1 LRKQFEGEKLGN
13 FVSTKAEVK
22 NYICARTPLIIIN
35 SSERERVERMLKEI
49 TAELTCNLSYY
60 TDEKQVCS
68 LSNGQTI
75 NVDNDPLQHIASAF
89 KKNRSSTFAYGD
101 VKRISEDNIYSREL
115 LNILYLAKETNSTLI
130 LITADIV
137 WSRLA
142 QFGMLTTLNY
152 PDIDERSSN
161 IQSFLR
167 MYQNR
172 YKIEWDDEDVRR
184 AATLLRG
191 FSEIQIENILST
203 TLMSNEGL
211 FKIHL
216 YELTKQ
222 KSRLYGTVSSIQLV
236 QVNPELEVSGLDGL
250 KEWLLDKKKVF
261 FASDEALRE
270 RDLYTPKG
278 ILLAGIPGCGKS
290 YSAKMIAKEWEL
302 PLFRFDLGTV
312 YDKWVGESEK
322 KMKEALEFIDNVS
335 PCVLWVDEIE
345 KALSVSDSGNDTGKR
360 VLGQFLFW
368 LQESNS
374 RVFLVAT
381 ANDISALPFELF
393 RKGRFS
399 EVFFIDLPNREERK
413 AAIRQYTKKS
423 LHIDLENQNVEQLVD
438 LSDGF
443 SYSDIEYA
451 VKDIAQLALTNGQS
465 IVTQDLLVSKFKEI
479 VPISQNNPDMVE
491 RVRKWGNERAVA
503 ASNTGGINL

>member
-1 LRKQFEGEKLGN
+1 LRKQFEGEKVGN
-13 FVSTKAEVK
+13 FVSAKAEVK

-49 TAELTCNLSYY
+49 TVDLSCNISYY
-60 TDEKQVCS
+60 TDAKQVCS
-68 LSNGQTI
+68 INNGQTM
-75 NVDNDPLQHIASAF
+75 NVENDPLQHVASAF

-152 PDIDERSSN
+152 PDIDER
-161 IQSFLR
+161 IAQIKTFLG
-167 MYQNR
+167 MYRNR
-172 YKIEWDDEDVRR
+172 YSVEWDDDDVRH

-203 TLMSNEGL
+203 TLISNEGL
-211 FKIHL
+211 FKSHL

-222 KSRLYGTVSSIQLV
+222 KSRLYGTVSSIQQV

-250 KEWLLDKKKVF
+250 KEWLLDKRKVF
-261 FASDEALRE
+261 FASDEALRQ
-270 RDLYTPKG
+270 RDLDTPKG
-278 ILLAGIPGCGKS
+278 ILLAGVPGCGKS

-302 PLFRFDLGTV
+302 PLFRFDLGMV

-335 PCVLWVDEIE
+335 PCVVWIDEIE

-413 AAIRQYTKKS
+413 AAIGQYTKKS
-423 LHIDLENQNVEQLVD
+423 LHINLENQNMKRLID
-438 LSDGF
+438 LSEGF

-451 VKDIAQLALTNGQS
+451 IKDIAQMALTSGQG
-465 IVTQDLLVSKFKEI
+465 IVTQELLESKFKEI

-491 RVRKWGNERAVA
+491 RVKKWGNERAVA
-503 ASNTGGINL
+503 ASKTGGLNQ